1 MDRVIL
7 HIDVNSAYLSWEA
20 VDRLQHGALLDLRD
34 VPSVVGGNEASRH
47 GIVLAKSIPAKR
59 FGIQTGET
67 LYSARQKCP
76 GLLSV
81 PPRYDLYTRCSKA
94 LQELL
99 REYSDAVQVFS
110 VDECFVDFSASI
122 RLMGDPVTVA
132 DEIRRRCRDELGF
145 TVNVGISTSKLL
157 AKMAGDI
164 KKPDKTI
171 TLFPDEITTKL
182 WPLPIEDLYMCGPA
196 TAPKLR
202 KMGIHTI
209 GDLARTDAAI
219 LRYTLKSFG
228 QLLWNYA
235 NGIEASEVRPSS
247 PKVKGIGNSTTTSRN
262 VEDLEHADLVLLSLS
277 ESVGARL
284 RAGGWCTR
292 LVAVS
297 IRNADFASSSRQRTL
312 SFATD
317 STMQIYEEARLLLR
331 ELWRGEPLRHLGIR
345 TSQLTPADGMQFSLF
360 DLDVGRRQALDSAID
375 GIRKRYGCNAVQRG
389 VFVNSGIRPM
399 TGGVGDDEYQ
409 MMSSML

>member
-1 MDRVIL
+1 M

-20 VDRLQHGALLDLRD
+20 VDRLQHGALQDLRD

-67 LYSARQKCP
+67 LHAARQKCP
-76 GLLSV
+76 GIITV
-81 PPRYDLYTRCSKA
+81 PPRYELYTRCSKA
-94 LQELL
+94 LQDLL
-99 REYSDAVQVFS
+99 REYTDAVQVFS
-110 VDECFVDFSASI
+110 VDECFIDFTASV
-122 RLMGDPVTVA
+122 RLKGDPVAVA
-132 DEIRRRCRDELGF
+132 DEIRKRCREELGF

-157 AKMAGDI
+157 AKMGGDI
-164 KKPDKTI
+164 QKPDKTI
-171 TLFPDEITTKL
+171 TLYPEEIPTKL

-202 KMGIHTI
+202 QMGIQTI
-209 GDLARTDAAI
+209 GDLARTDI
-219 LRYTLKSFG
+219 SVLRYRLKSFG
-228 QLLWNYA
+228 QVLWNYA
-235 NGIEASEVRPSS
+235 NGIEASDVRPTG
-247 PKVKGIGNSTTTSRN
+247 PTVKGIGNSTTTARN
-262 VEDLEHADLVLLSLS
+262 VEDLEHADLVLLSLT
-277 ESVGARL
+277 ESVAARL

-297 IRNADFASSSRQRTL
+297 IRNTDFVSASRQRTL
-312 SFATD
+312 AFSTD
-317 STMQIYEEARLLLR
+317 STTLIYQEARTLLR

-360 DLDVGRRQALDSAID
+360 DKDVSRRQALDNAID
-375 GIRKRYGCNAVQRG
+375 GIRQRYGRYAVQRG
-389 VFVNSGIRPM
+389 VFINSGVRPV